1 MIFNLQKCYPVMLY
15 RAVCRNCGFVLTEG
29 ANKSI
34 VTNAAESK
42 TCRDC
47 KSKKWKITEREHG
60 SDVID
65 TTDTPSND
73 DDEIEN
79 QSSLDDYGD

>member
-1 MIFNLQKCYPVMLY
+1 MLY

-29 ANKSI
+29 AIKDI
-34 VTNAAESK
+34 VTDAAESK

-60 SDVID
+60 SDIID

-73 DDEIEN
+73 DYNDDDEIDD
-79 QSSLDDYGD
+79 QSSLEDYGD